1 MQALGKSVSP
11 MNFQKISDAKEYVV
25 QVTNKVKTLDEIN
38 TSLEYYQSMVD
49 KAHSEKSRAL
59 WENEVAKLKLWKDSN
74 DFKVGNYPQ
83 GIDELILEVIEW
95 RSVQS
100 AFQEVETEKNLF
112 KHSSFFAQWYL
123 GSIYGVFT
131 IIGKLL
137 SKDRRDN
144 SLRKL
149 WDDVSPIMLSDGA
162 CTQEEVDYINQEM
175 DRSNGRFTNANSSVL
190 RFRNKLIAHNEAN
203 PEVRWDEVDS
213 ELSLLIRMWSL
224 LIAWSSFGLYQ
235 PFRSNDVAFKGLES
249 CYQKSELALL
259 KSSRESYLDKVKKWS
274 VSYAH
279 SGGIDKGRGA
289 FSTLSTKVTVRSG
302 LN

>member
-1 MQALGKSVSP
+1 
-11 MNFQKISDAKEYVV
+11 MNFQNISDAKEYVV
-25 QVTNKVKTLDEIN
+25 QVTNKARTLDEIN

-49 KAHSEKSRAL
+49 SAHSDESRVL
-59 WENEVAKLKLWKDSN
+59 WESEVEKLKLWKNSDN
-74 DFKVGNYPQ
+74 FKSGSYPQ

-95 RSVQS
+95 RSVQA

-112 KHSSFFAQWYL
+112 KHSGFFAQWYL

-131 IIGKLL
+131 IIGKLI

-162 CTQEEVDYINQEM
+162 CTQEEIDYINQEM
-175 DRSNGRFTNANSSVL
+175 NRNNGRFTNANSSVL

-203 PEVRWDEVDS
+203 PEVRWDEVDI

-224 LIAWSSFGLYQ
+224 LVAWSSFGLFQ
-235 PFRSNDVAFKGLES
+235 PFRSNDVAFMGLES

-259 KSSRESYLDKVKKWS
+259 KSSRGNYLDKVKKWS

-279 SGGIDKGRGA
+279 SGEVDKGRGA
-289 FSTLSTKVTVRSG
+289 FSTLSTKVTIRQE
-302 LN
+302 LT